1 MHTQRAL
8 ELRCGTRFI
17 LFGVPVLAATATPA
31 PHVRPVGWS
40 LTYVNGERRM
50 VEPGATVVLCQAI
63 PPTVLTV
70 RLRYRGA
77 RPGAR
82 VRLRLRVPGHR
93 TRTRRLRLEHRR
105 GRLSPAFTPRGLRL
119 RDEAFPEGRYVVR
132 VGAGPRATLVLGG
145 GATTC

>member
-1 MHTQRAL
+1 
-8 ELRCGTRFI
+8 
-17 LFGVPVLAATATPA
+17 
-31 PHVRPVGWS
+31 
-40 LTYVNGERRM
+40 
-50 VEPGATVVLCQAI
+50 
-63 PPTVLTV
+63 
-70 RLRYRGA
+70 
-77 RPGAR
+77 

-93 TRTRRLRLEHRR
+93 TRTRRLQLERGR